1 MVIVAT
7 VHRSSIFRLESVLLS
22 DNRTFYDPYASF
34 PVTTAPGGARLSV
47 PFRLLSMFY
56 QWERNNRCGVIMD
69 GSGFT
74 LSRVLDARRGEKGGK
89 FSRGIAPALWILFI
103 FFFSEKSA
111 QDSSS
116 VHTSVVSIL
125 NISFE

>member
-1 MVIVAT
+1 M
-7 VHRSSIFRLESVLLS
+7 
-22 DNRTFYDPYASF
+22 
-34 PVTTAPGGARLSV
+34 APAGAHLSV

-56 QWERNNRCGVIMD
+56 QWERNNGCGVIMD

-74 LSRVLDARRGEKGGK
+74 LSRVSDVRRGEKGGK
-89 FSRGIAPALWILFI
+89 FFRGIARALRILFFV
-103 FFFSEKSA
+103 FFLGKST

-125 NISFE
+125 SISFG